1 MVSYTPQ
8 EIIAMEKEF
17 CAPNY
22 APLDVVIVRGKG
34 AWLYDISGKEYIDMM
49 SAYSAVSFG
58 NANPRIISAFKNQI
72 LKLGTISRA
81 FYSDKL
87 GPFAK
92 KLCRMS
98 GMDKML
104 PMNTGAEAVETA
116 IKAVRR
122 WGYQVKGI
130 PENQAEIIIAEHN
143 FHGRTTTVISFSSE
157 QAYRHGF
164 GPFTPG
170 FKEIPFGDAAA
181 LERAI
186 TPNTCAFLVE
196 PIQGE
201 AGIIVPP
208 KGWLK
213 EVAAIC
219 KKHHVLLV
227 LDEVQTGLGRT
238 GELFAFQ
245 HELDAPPD
253 GLILGKALGGGVMP
267 LSAFLGKKEIMECFT
282 PGSHGS
288 TFGGNPLACA
298 LGLEVL
304 KMLEEER
311 FVERSRDLG
320 AYLIDELKMI
330 ESPLIKDIRGKGLLI
345 GIEIDPKRATAREVC
360 ERLKDKGVL
369 SKDTHDTVVR
379 FAPPFVIEKRDA
391 RFAVDMLQEVLD
403 EIEKEPY

>member
-1 MVSYTPQ
+1 MKIYTPQ
-8 EIIAMEKEF
+8 EIVAMEKEF

-22 APLDVVIVRGKG
+22 APLDVVIVRGNG
-34 AWLYDISGKEYIDMM
+34 VWLYDFFGKEYLDMM

-58 NANPRIISAFKNQI
+58 HANSRIISELKNQI
-72 LKLGTISRA
+72 LKLSTISRA

-98 GMDKML
+98 GMDMML

-130 PENQAEIIIAEHN
+130 PENQAEIIVAKHN

-157 QAYRHGF
+157 KEYRRGF
-164 GPFTPG
+164 GPLTPG

-219 KKHHVLLV
+219 KKNHVLLV

-238 GELFAFQ
+238 GKLFAFQ
-245 HELDAPPD
+245 HELDTPPD

-267 LSAFLGKKEIMECFT
+267 VSAFLGKKEIMNCFT
-282 PGSHGS
+282 SGSHGS

-298 LGLEVL
+298 IGIEVL
-304 KMLEEER
+304 TMLEEGD
-311 FVERSRDLG
+311 FVERSRDIG
-320 AYLIDELKMI
+320 SYLLEELKGI
-330 ESPLIKDIRGKGLLI
+330 ESPLIADIRGKGLLI
-345 GIEIDPKRATAREVC
+345 GIEIDPKRATARRVC
-360 ERLKDKGVL
+360 EGLKDKGVL
-369 SKDTHDTVVR
+369 SKETHDTVVR
-379 FAPPFVIEKRDA
+379 FAPPLVIEMNEA
-391 RFAVDMLQEVLD
+391 RFAVDMLSEVLG
-403 EIEKEPY
+403 EIENEPY